1 MNKIVEYLKGFD
13 KTQATITLLAVVGIF
28 LFFNSLLTNKIY
40 PRINKIDKQ
49 NIVLLAEIE
58 ANKNKIKQLE
68 ANIEEK
74 NSKIIE
80 LENKDKELQI
90 KYSNNNEELNKIRK
104 KYEKINSVDKF
115 NTTDIKGYFSKEY
128 GN

>member
-1 MNKIVEYLKGFD
+1 MKAILPYTVKNNLGELLKKEQAKRVLEQNK
-13 KTQATITLLAVVGIF
+13 
-28 LFFNSLLTNKIY
+28 
-40 PRINKIDKQ
+40 R
-49 NIVLLAEIE
+49 VLLAEIE